1 MAHKACGT
9 DFDSHLF
16 SSGSK
21 WGRVGLNVSVKSLR
35 KGLVMKC
42 STDEQGVEPAVV
54 AQKIYFWTFDKNLTE
69 SELINTVKDPT
80 EYILDTFSPFSFD
93 LLVEKSVD
101 PCLKQFP
108 RPA

>member
-9 DFDSHLF
+9 DFDSDLF

-21 WGRVGLNVSVKSLR
+21 WGRVGLNFSAESLR

-69 SELINTVKDPT
+69 SELINTVKDLT
-80 EYILDTFSPFSFD
+80 EYILDTFSPLSFD
-93 LLVEKSVD
+93 LWMKKSVD
-101 PCLKQFP
+101 PYLKQFP

>member
-9 DFDSHLF
+9 DLDSLLF
-16 SSGSK
+16 SESK
-21 WGRVGLNVSVKSLR
+21 WSRVGLNVSVKSLK

-80 EYILDTFSPFSFD
+80 KYILDTFSPFCFD
-93 LLVEKSVD
+93 L
-101 PCLKQFP
+101 
-108 RPA
+108 

>member
-1 MAHKACGT
+1 
-9 DFDSHLF
+9 
-16 SSGSK
+16 
-21 WGRVGLNVSVKSLR
+21 
-35 KGLVMKC
+35 MKC

-69 SELINTVKDPT
+69 SELINTVKDLI

-93 LLVEKSVD
+93 LWMKKSVD
-101 PCLKQFP
+101 PYLKQFP